1 MDHGTM
7 DVTRAR
13 LSPRWLRLL
22 GVAVLSGTLLRL
34 ALVLRLPGQ
43 HGAVAWTG
51 TLARGFALDALVVLA
66 CAGPPL
72 ALLALRRTHA
82 SSRLVRSALFLG
94 LWAFV
99 FLKVVEYYFFLEFD
113 ARFNHLAIDY
123 VLFPGEVAGNVWES
137 YPVPLTLALTG
148 VAAALTTQWVALG
161 CVRPVGRR
169 SVRSAGAFLAVSVA
183 ALSGLACWPASD
195 GGDRQLAE
203 LASND
208 AVSLARAVR
217 TASLDYAAY
226 YRTVSPEQLDACARR
241 EFGWPSSDHPEK
253 TFRAV
258 ERRDRPLDVVV
269 VLGESFGSEFVGRL
283 GGTSPCA
290 PGLERWAERGLLLT
304 HLVATG
310 NRTVRGLEGVLC
322 SFVPLPGDSIWKRDR
337 SHGLATIAGVLRD
350 QGYSTEFL
358 YGGDGSFD
366 SMRSFALDN
375 GWDSFLDDSLVGRS
389 SFPADAYRTIWG
401 VADEHLYDALLE
413 RQRSAARSGKPL
425 FATALTVSN
434 HRPFL
439 TPDTVEYRVRF
450 EKLLERG
457 PLLAALLAGSIL
469 LAWHARRRRGPVAGV
484 LVGLVAL
491 GCVLLLTWTE
501 ISPKDTRVAAVSYA
515 DRALA
520 DYLDRASAEGL
531 LDHTVVLFVGDHGA
545 RVYGSQEIPAAS
557 YRIPALFLAPEERY
571 HGRTLDR
578 LCSQVDLA
586 PTLLSLAGIDYSA
599 PFFGN
604 DLLAE
609 PDDDQ
614 GRAWLLH
621 NRNVGLLTDT
631 TLTVL
636 GLHGRVIHYRRPDRD
651 SDDFEPIESCPDLE
665 AMADRGAAVFQ
676 IASTLYDTGQFRL
689 PGSDATAKP

>member
-1 MDHGTM
+1 MDH
-7 DVTRAR
+7 VTQGAAPT
-13 LSPRWLRLL
+13 LLIPRWLRLL
-22 GVAVLSGTLLRL
+22 GAVVLAGTLLRL
-34 ALVLRLPGQ
+34 ALLLQVPSRPDAWVL
-43 HGAVAWTG
+43 AG
-51 TLARGFALDALVVLA
+51 TLARGLALDSLVVLA
-66 CAGPPL
+66 IAGLPL
-72 ALLALRRTHA
+72 ALLALRRTPLSLRFVRA
-82 SSRLVRSALFLG
+82 SLFVG
-94 LWAFV
+94 LWALI
-99 FLKVVEYYFFLEFD
+99 FLKMIEYYFFVEFD

-123 VLFPGEVAGNVWES
+123 LLFPGEVAGNVWES

-148 VAAALTTQWVALG
+148 VAAGLAAHWIALG
-161 CVRPVGRR
+161 GVRPAGRR
-169 SVRSAGAFLAVSVA
+169 SLRSAGTFLAVSITA
-183 ALSGLACWPASD
+183 MLGLARWPASE
-195 GGDRQLAE
+195 GGDRQLRE

-208 AVSLARAVR
+208 LLSLARAVR
-217 TASLDYAAY
+217 SASLDYAAY
-226 YRTVSPEQLDACARR
+226 YRTVSPEQLDDCARR
-241 EFGWPSSDHPEK
+241 EFDWPGVDNPQRQ
-253 TFRAV
+253 FLAQ
-258 ERRDRPLDVVV
+258 ERRTRPLDVVV

-290 PGLERWAERGLLLT
+290 PGFERWAERGLLLT
-304 HLVATG
+304 NLVATG

-322 SFVPLPGDSIWKRDR
+322 SFVPLPGDSVWKRDR
-337 SHGLATIAGVLRD
+337 SHDLATIAGVLRD
-350 QGYSTEFL
+350 QGYGTEFL
-358 YGGDGSFD
+358 YGGNGSFD

-375 GWDSFLDDSLVGRS
+375 GWDSFLDDSLVGES
-389 SFPADAYRTIWG
+389 SFPADAFRTIWG

-450 EKLLERG
+450 EKLAKRW
-457 PLLAALLAGSIL
+457 PWLAASLAGSIL
-469 LAWHARRRRGPVAGV
+469 LAWHARRRRGPVAGA

-491 GCVLLLTWTE
+491 GLVLLLTWTE
-501 ISPKDTRVAAVSYA
+501 ISPKDSRTAAVSYA

-520 DYLDRASAEGL
+520 EYLDRASAEGL
-531 LDHTVVLFVGDHGA
+531 LEHTVVLFVGDHGA

-557 YRIPALFLAPEERY
+557 YRVPALILAPESRY
-571 HGRTLDR
+571 RGRTIDR

-609 PDDDQ
+609 SDDSP

-636 GLHGRVIHYRRPDRD
+636 GLQGRVSHYRRPDRD
-651 SDDFEPIESCPDLE
+651 SDDFEPIESCPELE

-676 IASTLYDTGQFRL
+676 IAATLYDSGRFRL
-689 PGSDATAKP
+689 PDVDVP